1 MIFPWISLKVPS
13 QMWHKIINYYSL
25 KLIKCLLNIPE
36 MRFLIKT
43 VEQVECNVSINL
55 KTTMCQAVGYRVI
68 LPPPHSVKKTTWKS
82 PNTKIHTK
90 LALEQAENNI

>member
-36 MRFLIKT
+36 MRFLMNT
-43 VEQVECNVSINL
+43 VE
-55 KTTMCQAVGYRVI
+55 
-68 LPPPHSVKKTTWKS
+68 
-82 PNTKIHTK
+82 
-90 LALEQAENNI
+90 